1 MQKVQ
6 LGVQL
11 AKSWKAEL
19 QNLEYLNSQM
29 EHQTSDIEEGAGLLN
44 GKAPLNRCQSR
55 RED

>member
-1 MQKVQ
+1 VQ